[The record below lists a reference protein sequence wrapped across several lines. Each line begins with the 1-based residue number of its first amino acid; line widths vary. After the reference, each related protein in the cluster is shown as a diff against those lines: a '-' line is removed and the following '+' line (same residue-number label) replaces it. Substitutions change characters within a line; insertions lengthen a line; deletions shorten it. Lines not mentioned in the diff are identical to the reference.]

1 MPNLE
6 LEHKKDVSAFRRIA
20 IGTWATAYDPSVY
33 GTMEIQMDQTMDYI
47 QRFREKSGQRLTV
60 THMVARAIA
69 AALRKV
75 PDANAV
81 LRFNRIYVRKRIGVF
96 MQVVM
101 TDEGE
106 DKIDLSGA
114 TIYDVDEKNLSQIV
128 SEVEEK
134 VDIVRQRK
142 DPNLEKS
149 RGLFHKIPS
158 IFLNVFMKLLSFLL
172 LTLNLDLRK
181 FGLPQDPFGS
191 VMITNVGSLGLDLAY
206 APLVPYSGVGL
217 VLATGEVQPRA
228 VVEDGEIVVRKMMNL
243 NATFDHRFIDGYH
256 AAVMSRTVRS
266 WLQSPDEHFGAIPN
280 KESVKESVGVGQ

>member
-6 LEHKKDVSAFRRIA
+6 LTHKKDVSAFRRIA

-33 GTMEIQMDQTMDYI
+33 GTMEIQMDSAVDYI
-47 QRFREKSGQRLTV
+47 KRYREQTGQRLTV

-69 AALRKV
+69 AAFEKV

-81 LRFNRIYVRKRIGVF
+81 LRFNRIYLRKNIGVF

-106 DKIDLSGA
+106 DKIDLSGV
-114 TIYDVDEKNLSQIV
+114 TIYDVAEKNLSQIV
-128 SEVEEK
+128 TEVEEK
-134 VDIVRQRK
+134 VDVVRKRK
-142 DPNLEKS
+142 DPVLEKS

-158 IFLNVFMKLLSFLL
+158 LFLNLFVKLLSLL
-172 LTLNLDLRK
+172 LVTFNLDLRK
-181 FGLPQDPFGS
+181 FGLPKDPFGS

-217 VLATGEVQPRA
+217 VLATGEVQQRA
-228 VVEDGEIVVRKMMNL
+228 VVEDDEVVIRKMMNL

-256 AAVMSRTVRS
+256 AAVMSRTVRA
-266 WLQSPDEHFGAIPN
+266 WLQKPEEHFGPI
-280 KESVKESVGVGQ
+280 VKKVNPDD